1 MTDLSYE
8 NGGSTSSIYDYPEHL
23 NPFYEDEN
31 HKRLRFWNPKPA
43 AHGRSQRR
51 GSLSSLR
58 DGLRELWLYSSVRF
72 GKKRSSTLGIN
83 KTSESPPPLRRDAY
97 EADTYATVASSSAAG
112 YRNTVSVLPGR
123 DSVRESQSY
132 TTTPLFVRHSR
143 YRTSLQDRP
152 KENDEIGF
160 TRNDRYR
167 STIQNGFSTYS
178 TGMVTST
185 PRKKKVAPAL
195 PYGTTPR
202 VPQQHHSNPF
212 DDEMDYET
220 DTMSTISMDDS
231 ASYSETLRSRKTGT
245 KTRTKRRAPP
255 PPPVTSP
262 SYHPHAI
269 DVSTPEDTQNEDLRN
284 LTAEIE
290 SFVRTTAGGANGVSS
305 ESQTTNVTAVPTN
318 GGPSSYDLNNNN
330 AQPTEIPTT
339 VSTIESELV
348 VQEAQT
354 AQVVNV
360 PKESNVS
367 TTADAT
373 VSRTETGSLPNGA
386 NVPKERIVVA
396 STEIVENRGQVKAI
410 EPVPLEEPQR
420 ADVASSAVVSSMEI
434 ETVIESNAARL
445 SPTPVPRKKSEK
457 MEKQSEPVATE
468 PAAQPTNPVATREV
482 EIDFE
487 QLALPATPVPT
498 RRSNRERYMAQ
509 QVTKV
514 AERPVVPKPILPP
527 PTDDDDEEGPTTT
540 IIVDNLQYKL
550 KVAPI
555 HTEIDTKIE
564 SARMKISE
572 STGNITTAVSEN
584 GTTERRRS
592 VRDIIES
599 INKSQSMLK
608 FNHDQSSNSLHSTQ
622 STDSM
627 VRNIRELNEREKE
640 IQTLLHDID
649 SSYGSGGYPQ
659 TTPAG
664 TSQDDGAAHGG
675 VLHIPTGRGSYY
687 DNLTDDN
694 LNANLDDRNN
704 AYGAAGGRV
713 KKSPTKTL
721 TLGEANE
728 DQQFQDCINWN
739 PVPKP
744 RRSHALAEGITAM
757 GELSSRTATNA
768 S

>member
-1 MTDLSYE
+1 MTDLSCQ

-97 EADTYATVASSSAAG
+97 ETDTYATIASSSAAG
-112 YRNTVSVLPGR
+112 YRNTVNVVPGR
-123 DSVRESQSY
+123 ETVRESQSY

-152 KENDEIGF
+152 KENDGIGF
-160 TRNDRYR
+160 TRNDQYR

-185 PRKKKVAPAL
+185 PRKKRVAPAL

-255 PPPVTSP
+255 PPPVTVSP

-290 SFVRTTAGGANGVSS
+290 SFVRITTTAGGANGSSS
-305 ESQTTNVTAVPTN
+305 ESQTTNATVVQTN
-318 GGPSSYDLNNNN
+318 GGPSRCDLNNNN

-354 AQVVNV
+354 APVPVNV
-360 PKESNVS
+360 PKETNVS
-367 TTADAT
+367 TSADAT
-373 VSRTETGSLPNGA
+373 ET
-386 NVPKERIVVA
+386 IVVT
-396 STEIVENRGQVKAI
+396 STEITGNGGQVKAI
-410 EPVPLEEPQR
+410 EPVPSEAPQR
-420 ADVASSAVVSSMEI
+420 AAPSTAVISSMEI
-434 ETVIESNAARL
+434 ETVVESNANRL

-457 MEKQSEPVATE
+457 TDKPIKAEITATE
-468 PAAQPTNPVATREV
+468 PPAQPTNPVATREV

-509 QVTKV
+509 QVTRV
-514 AERPVVPKPILPP
+514 AEKPVVPKPILPP
-527 PTDDDDEEGPTTT
+527 PTGDDDEEGPTTT
-540 IIVDNLQYKL
+540 IIVDNLHYKL

-608 FNHDQSSNSLHSTQ
+608 FSHDQSSNSLHSTQ

-649 SSYGSGGYPQ
+649 SSYGAAGYPQ
-659 TTPAG
+659 ITQAG
-664 TSQDDGAAHGG
+664 TSQDEGASQYR
-675 VLHIPTGRGSYY
+675 VLTIPTGRGSYY

-728 DQQFQDCINWN
+728 DHQFQDCINWN

-744 RRSHALAEGITAM
+744 RRTHALSEGIPTV
-757 GELSSRTATNA
+757 GSERSSRTVTNA